1 MTITTTMAPITTF
14 ARVQNQFDRM
24 LETSMNTAM
33 LPIHT
38 HRHGHVMPSLNVY
51 EDNFTIFVEAELPGV
66 PLDDVDVTVVGHQL
80 TITGRRTLL
89 VPDEAALIAKERGS
103 LKFQRTVMLSEPIV
117 EDGINAVMRKGVLI
131 VSLPKAARAAGQG
144 FRPMA

>member
-1 MTITTTMAPITTF
+1 MTITTTMAPTTTF

-51 EDNFTIFVEAELPGV
+51 EDDSTIFVEAELPGV

-117 EDGINAVMRKGVLI
+117 LTEPLNDPPPALTVSSKPPPVARSLRKTPL
-131 VSLPKAARAAGQG
+131 R
-144 FRPMA
+144 

>member
-1 MTITTTMAPITTF
+1 MTITTTMAPTTTF

-33 LPIHT
+33 LPIQM

-51 EDNFTIFVEAELPGV
+51 EDEATIFVEAELPGV

-89 VPDEAALIAKERGS
+89 VPDEAALITKERGS
-103 LKFQRTVMLSEPIV
+103 LKFQRTVMLSQPVI
-117 EDGINAVMRKGVLI
+117 EDGIHAVMRKGVLI
-131 VSLPKAARAAGQG
+131 VSLPKAARVASHG
-144 FRPMA
+144 FRRMA